1 MVRFESDVDT
11 QSSTE
16 LDSSSTEA
24 SISEAYTSE
33 ASISEASTNI
43 ESSSSYDQPVWSDG
57 GRNDYC
63 RCHYDYRGESCELF
77 CPRCAKQVQD
87 DYEDDEV
94 YFQQSFYAEPARDEN
109 ITTESGQKDLADK
122 DFCPATRQIGR
133 DRDSDSTFD
142 SWPSASEEE
151 VLNRNGEMERY
162 RRKEI
167 IEKDLKLLAGSGPT
181 TEENYDGD
189 IDDKDTRQERL
200 KKFTKK
206 MARRKK
212 YTKIRNI
219 K

>member
-1 MVRFESDVDT
+1 MVRFESDT

-16 LDSSSTEA
+16 LDTSSSEA
-24 SISEAYTSE
+24 PISEAYTSE
-33 ASISEASTNI
+33 ASISETSTNI

-63 RCHYDYRGESCELF
+63 RCQYDYRGELCELF
-77 CPRCAKQVQD
+77 CPRCAKQVAD
-87 DYEDDEV
+87 VYEEDDV
-94 YFQQSFYAEPARDEN
+94 WFQQSFYAEPSRAEN
-109 ITTESGQKDLADK
+109 ITTETGHNDLADK

-133 DRDSDSTFD
+133 DRESDSTFD

-162 RRKEI
+162 RRKEV

-189 IDDKDTRQERL
+189 IDDNDEGEGRL
-200 KKFTKK
+200 KKYTKT

-212 YTKIRNI
+212 YTKIRNM